1 MKGSPRP
8 IVSDR
13 CASRTWARWGRAP
26 GATEATDASAPDP
39 RFGVLFVFWQR
50 EPVYALGLAAL
61 SACVRDA
68 FPDARIHL
76 LPLFGH
82 DEPETTRRFVASLR
96 PHLIAAS
103 AMWPT
108 WLPLVPHLRAMK
120 AALPA
125 VPIVVGG
132 YQGIVD
138 PAATLAEPAVD
149 FVCVGD
155 GEEPLVDLIRRLRT
169 PGDAT
174 PVAGLWEKRGDEVL
188 RSPPYLVR
196 DLDALPFPDYAVF
209 EREGTIAYLKPN
221 AVESLRL
228 VSVPVLSGRGCPYRC
243 AYCSNTTLLDQHGGK
258 GGILR
263 KRRPQP
269 LVAELARLR
278 DRYGVEFFQFWDE
291 EFLYDA
297 GYARALLAA
306 YRREV
311 GLPFSLF
318 ARPETMT
325 DELCALAAA
334 SGCHSMWFGIESGSE
349 SYRRRYL
356 ERRMPNGRILEAA
369 ATARRHGIKCM
380 VFAMVGLPFET
391 AGDVRE
397 TIALCGQVG
406 AELTI
411 VSQFLPFP
419 GTPLHELCRVRGL
432 LLDPSAEQQVWPLG
446 TLNVREHPDGLDR
459 TTMRALADEIMTSL
473 AEWNRRDV

>member
-1 MKGSPRP
+1 
-8 IVSDR
+8 
-13 CASRTWARWGRAP
+13 
-26 GATEATDASAPDP
+26 
-39 RFGVLFVFWQR
+39 
-50 EPVYALGLAAL
+50 
-61 SACVRDA
+61 
-68 FPDARIHL
+68 
-76 LPLFGH
+76 
-82 DEPETTRRFVASLR
+82 
-96 PHLIAAS
+96 
-103 AMWPT
+103 MWPT

-120 AALPA
+120 AALSD
-125 VPIVVGG
+125 VRVVVGG

-138 PAATLAEPAVD
+138 PAGTLTEPAVD

-169 PGDAT
+169 PGDAR
-174 PVAGLWEKRGDEVL
+174 PVAGLWEKRGAEIL

-196 DLDALPFPDYAVF
+196 DLDALPFPDYGIF
-209 EREGTIAYLKPN
+209 ERDGTIAYLKPN
-221 AVESLRL
+221 AVEAMRL

-263 KRRPQP
+263 KRRPAP

-278 DRYGVEFFQFWDE
+278 DRYGVDFFQFWDE

-297 GYARALLAA
+297 AYARDLLGA

-334 SGCHSMWFGIESGSE
+334 SGCHSMWFGVESGSE
-349 SYRRRYL
+349 PYRRRRL
-356 ERRMPNGRILEAA
+356 DRRTSNARILDAA
-369 ATARRHGIKCM
+369 ATARRHGIKRM
-380 VFAMVGLPFET
+380 IFAMVGLPFET
-391 AGDVRE
+391 ADDVRATVE
-397 TIALCGQVG
+397 LCRALD

-419 GTPLHELCRVRGL
+419 GTPLHELCRAHDL
-432 LLDPSAEQQVWPLG
+432 LLPPTAEQQVWPLG
-446 TLNVREHPDGLDR
+446 TLNVKEHPGGLDR
-459 TTMRALADEIMTSL
+459 ATMRALADEIMGAL
-473 AEWNRRDV
+473 DEWNRRDL